1 MDEQLQRAAEDG
13 DIDQLYAR
21 LASNPH
27 ILQRIDDTPYANTP
41 LHMSACAG
49 ETLFA
54 MEIATL
60 RPSLARKL
68 NHLGLSPMHLALQN
82 GQVQT
87 VRALMTVDVDLIRVK
102 GRGRVTPLHYA
113 AEIEADELLAEFLSA
128 CPSSIED
135 LTSRCETAVH
145 VAVKNGNL
153 SSVKVLVGWL
163 MRVKMEEILNWNDEN
178 GNTVLHIA
186 TLTNQPEVIKLL
198 IGRLN
203 VNAKNFDKFTALD
216 LYERSQHHNKEELG
230 KILRN
235 ANAKRASSLSG
246 VTGLSDQ
253 LSRQLTFSELQDRF
267 LNVLGNGSNTK
278 SPRDMILVVA
288 GLVAAATYQAV
299 LSPPGGYWQDN
310 YSPNTTT
317 ATATATSTAT
327 AGREG
332 KPHSAGKMI
341 MSGLCLYLFLGY
353 NTAAFLTSACTIL
366 DISLGLP
373 CTLMLRLSMSFL
385 LMNYYTGLIGNLP
398 LVNHGDANLFFVFL
412 GYILVVAGCWVPV
425 YMFSQ
430 HKKRPHYIDTPKRRI
445 GNSVT
450 G

>member
-13 DIDQLYAR
+13 DIDKLYAR
-21 LASNPH
+21 LAS
-27 ILQRIDDTPYANTP
+27 
-41 LHMSACAG
+41 

-113 AEIEADELLAEFLSA
+113 AEIEADVLLAEFLSA

-145 VAVKNGNL
+145 VAVKNGKLN
-153 SSVKVLVGWL
+153 SVKVLVGWL
-163 MRVKMEEILNWNDEN
+163 MRVKMEEILNWNDED

-198 IGRLN
+198 IGRMN
-203 VNAKNFDKFTALD
+203 VNAKNFEGLTALD
-216 LYERSQHHNKEELG
+216 IFYERFQHNNKEEVG

-246 VTGLSDQ
+246 VTGLSDH

-299 LSPPGGYWQDN
+299 LSPPGGYWQDDH
-310 YSPNTTT
+310 SPNTTT

-341 MSGLCLYLFLGY
+341 MSGPCLYLFLGY

-366 DISLGLP
+366 D
-373 CTLMLRLSMSFL
+373 L
-385 LMNYYTGLIGNLP
+385 LL
-398 LVNHGDANLFFVFL
+398 
-412 GYILVVAGCWVPV
+412 
-425 YMFSQ
+425 
-430 HKKRPHYIDTPKRRI
+430 
-445 GNSVT
+445 
-450 G
+450 